1 MHSRCLRDHERTD
14 DVRIMLL
21 FPVCVA
27 SCRIHATALTSK
39 CIYCVHDS
47 TVGDQSLSHG
57 VQLCATRTCS
67 WDKPPRPRTRV
78 VAAGN
83 CHAATRRVCRYIP
96 RNTLSLSLSLSLS
109 LCVSLHVYS
118 RSRARERTTL
128 VYIAVSDT
136 WASSKSIPVQ
146 GVSVESQLAP
156 RRLTTPRSRETTLV
170 AELCVAGALPPF
182 EKVASSVNW
191 KFYIARVSILILLSY
206 PFLIPRGFSFS
217 MERKVKKIEEKG
229 FLHLRNFQDF
239 FLRGF
244 FNPSMLETDD

>member
-1 MHSRCLRDHERTD
+1 MRQRG
-14 DVRIMLL
+14 
-21 FPVCVA
+21 A
-27 SCRIHATALTSK
+27 
-39 CIYCVHDS
+39 
-47 TVGDQSLSHG
+47 
-57 VQLCATRTCS
+57 CADTFLE
-67 WDKPPRPRTRV
+67 
-78 VAAGN
+78 
-83 CHAATRRVCRYIP
+83 I
-96 RNTLSLSLSLSLS
+96 LSLSLSLSLS

-118 RSRARERTTL
+118 RRARERTTL

-191 KFYIARVSILILLSY
+191 KFYRVSILILLSY

-217 MERKVKKIEEKG
+217 MERKVKKNRRKRVFRISFWGGFSTLQCWKLMIKLIIEQPCSS
-229 FLHLRNFQDF
+229 LILYCV
-239 FLRGF
+239 
-244 FNPSMLETDD
+244 FNPTRRDF